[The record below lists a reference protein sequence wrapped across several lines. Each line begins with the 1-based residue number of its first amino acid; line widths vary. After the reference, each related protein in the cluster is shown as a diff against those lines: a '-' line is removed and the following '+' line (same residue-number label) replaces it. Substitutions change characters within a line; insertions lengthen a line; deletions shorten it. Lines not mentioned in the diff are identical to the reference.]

1 MKAREIMTP
10 DVCTVG
16 PDATVEAIAAMMV
29 DRGISAV
36 PVVDPKAG
44 VIGMV
49 SEGDLLRRRELGT
62 DKRRHGWRRW
72 LTDPDTLARDYAR
85 SRAMKA
91 RDIMTAPVVSVDSKA
106 TAAEIADLLERYDV
120 KRVPVIDHGKLVGIV
135 SRANLVRALARSMH
149 GADRHPDD
157 ETIRDAMFQ
166 RLRAQPWTGGATIG
180 VEVTKRTVKLT
191 GMAASEDQHQAI
203 RVMAES
209 IPGVAGVVDELSVM
223 PPVSAVS

>member
-16 PDATVEAIAAMMV
+16 PDTTVEAIATMMV
-29 DRGISAV
+29 ERGISAV
-36 PVVDPKAG
+36 PVVDPSAG

-85 SRAMKA
+85 ARATKA
-91 RDIMTAPVVSVDSKA
+91 RDVMTAPVVTVDPNA
-106 TAAEIADLLERYDV
+106 TTAEIADLLERYDV
-120 KRVPVIDHGKLVGIV
+120 KRVPVIDHDKLVGIV
-135 SRANLVRALARSMH
+135 SRANLVRALAQSTRNA
-149 GADRHPDD
+149 GKNADD
-157 ETIRDAMFQ
+157 ESIRDTMFQ
-166 RLRAQPWTGGATIG
+166 RLRSQPWTGGATIG
-180 VEVTKRTVKLT
+180 VTVEKRVVKLS
-191 GMAASEDQHQAI
+191 GMAASEEQCQAI

-209 IPGVAGVVDELSVM
+209 IPGVAGVECDITVM
-223 PPVSAVS
+223 PPVAAVS